1 MINTWLQIIT
11 IFALF
16 VLAGVISAFRYSLLF
31 VRKSELESRAK
42 EGCKRS
48 ELALKLN
55 LDQDK
60 IHLNVEII
68 LIMITIFAVAIGATF
83 LCDDIS
89 QLIVKISGNLS
100 ANFCHWSALTI
111 IILAIG
117 FIRMLFCET
126 IPRMIAHNAPFDLA
140 LKASGPINFI
150 ITLFII
156 PTSILNAVSVLL
168 VKILQRKKRVDSEG
182 ATEEKIIDMIEEGA
196 KTGDIDPTEQE
207 LIKSIFDFADMTA
220 SQCMTPRTDVSAIDY
235 SDSQEDILQQ
245 IRDEGYSRFPV
256 YEKDYDHIKG
266 ILYARDVINILY
278 DQKSFVIDNLVQPP
292 YFIPDSKKIA
302 ELLKDFQARQIHMA
316 IVLDEFGGTAGII
329 TIEDI
334 LEEIVG
340 EIQDEYDVEE
350 NEFRLIT
357 DNSAVVLA
365 TLAVDDFNEQFK
377 VELPED
383 QGDSIGGLIF
393 NELGELP
400 NLRQK
405 IVIDS
410 IEFTILA
417 LDGNRIRKVLANKI

>member
-1 MINTWLQIIT
+1 MINTWLQVIS

-16 VLAGVISAFRYSLLF
+16 ILAGIISAFRYSLLF
-31 VRKSELESRAK
+31 VRKSELEVRAK
-42 EGCKRS
+42 EGSKRAK
-48 ELALKLN
+48 LALKLT

-60 IHLNVEII
+60 IHLNIEII
-68 LIMITIFAVAIGATF
+68 LIIITITAVTIAAGF
-83 LCDDIS
+83 LCDDLS
-89 QLIVKISGNLS
+89 RLIVKTSDNLS
-100 ANFCHWSALTI
+100 ETFCHWSALAI
-111 IILAIG
+111 IIFSIA
-117 FIRMLFCET
+117 FIRMLFSET
-126 IPRMIAHNAPFDLA
+126 IPRKIAQNAPFDLA
-140 LKASGPINFI
+140 LKASGIINFI
-150 ITLFII
+150 ITIFLI
-156 PTSILNAVSVLL
+156 PTAILNAVSVML
-168 VKILQRKKRVDSEG
+168 VKILQHKKQVETEG

-196 KTGDIDPTEQE
+196 KTGEIDQTEQE

-235 SDSQEDILQQ
+235 SESQESILRR

-256 YEKDYDHIKG
+256 YQDDYDHIKG
-266 ILYARDVINILY
+266 ILYVRDVINVLY
-278 DQKSFVIDNLVQPP
+278 DQKPFVIENIIQKA

-316 IVLDEFGGTAGII
+316 IVLDEFGGTAGVI

-340 EIQDEYDVEE
+340 EIQDEYDIEE
-350 NEFRLIT
+350 SEFRLIT

-365 TLAVDDFNEQFK
+365 TLAVDDFNEQFE

-383 QGDSIGGLIF
+383 QGDTIGGLIF

-400 NLRQK
+400 NRRQK

-410 IEFTILA
+410 VEFTIIS
-417 LDGNRIRKVLANKI
+417 LDRNRVLKVLAKKM